1 MIHMNRSRFTAS
13 LALVVILC
21 LTLTGCTPANV
32 LTTLDASVAATD
44 ALVVTLA
51 ATGTM
56 DPAVAAE
63 VVAVITPLPGISQ
76 QIVSEL
82 SSTDTDIVR
91 AAKITGWLAPVLKN
105 ITQLPPAAQA
115 ICAATLAAWQ
125 AFLAVYPAPAALGS
139 VASTKTT
146 KFSASALDKIEVHV
160 VKLTVDATRMK
171 R

>member
-1 MIHMNRSRFTAS
+1 MIHHFSSRFTAS

-21 LTLTGCTPANV
+21 LALTGCTPANV

-56 DPAVAAE
+56 DPAIAAE

-76 QIVSEL
+76 QIVAEF
-82 SSTDTDIVR
+82 SSADTDIVR
-91 AAKITGWLAPVLKN
+91 AGKIAGWLAPVLKN

-125 AFLAVYPAPAALGS
+125 AFLAAYPVPAGVS
-139 VASTKTT
+139 ASTKTT
-146 KFSASALDKIEVHV
+146 KFSASALNKIEVHV